1 MKPTGDVRKL
11 DELGRIVIP
20 IDVRRSFEI
29 KEGTPIEISVDD
41 DRIVLN
47 KFIPR
52 CVFCGGQSVDS
63 GTFGGRVICPP
74 CRDEI
79 GNISFVGHA

>member
-20 IDVRRSFEI
+20 IDVRRTFDI
-29 KEGTPIEISVDD
+29 REGTPIEISVDD

-47 KFIPR
+47 KFFPR
-52 CVFCGGQSVDS
+52 CVFCGIQSTES
-63 GTFGGRVICPP
+63 EAFHGRVVCPS
-74 CRDEI
+74 CREEI
-79 GNISFVGHA
+79 HHLG

>member
-29 KEGTPIEISVDD
+29 KEGTPIEIAVDD
-41 DRIVLN
+41 DRIILH
-47 KFIPR
+47 KFLPR
-52 CVFCGGQSVDS
+52 CVFCGTQSRES
-63 GTFGGRVICPP
+63 GTFGGRVICPS
-74 CRDEI
+74 CKEEI
-79 GNISFVGHA
+79 GHLPDVGGA